1 MGLIETNCRN
11 VALVEGGKAGVERRD
26 RAINGDRARKRD
38 AAGADC
44 ASHQI
49 QNERHPGRSCLWL
62 NSRKLAFPY
71 SYTLECRFIHF
82 ALYVVHIGIFKKAYI

>member
-38 AAGADC
+38 AAGADR

-62 NSRKLAFPY
+62 NS
-71 SYTLECRFIHF
+71 CRHEISFS
-82 ALYVVHIGIFKKAYI
+82 V